1 MLLLDTHILL
11 WMNLEPHKLSK
22 SATDAIKHARAQSSI
37 AVADITLWEVAW
49 LASRNR
55 ISIFGSLESFLREV
69 LAGIVVHP
77 ITAEIATL
85 SVQLPATLAGDPSDR
100 LIVSTALAHG
110 IPLVTADQRIRQ
122 SQTVSTIW

>member
-1 MLLLDTHILL
+1 MLLLDTHVLL

-22 SATDAIKHARAQSSI
+22 SAADAIKHARAGSSI

-55 ISIFGSLESFLREV
+55 IRIFGSIESFLRGA

-77 ITAEIATL
+77 ITAEIAAI
-85 SVQLPATLAGDPSDR
+85 SVQLPATLPKDPSDR
-100 LIVSTALAHG
+100 LILSTALAHG
-110 IPLVTADQRIRQ
+110 IPLVTADERIRA